1 MFVSCFKGASSLW
14 GQNGSYQVKVQT
26 ILVDDLLEV
35 FDAPEAVIKI
45 DIESSECK
53 ALEGSK
59 RFFEKVKVQAVFM
72 EWFHIAE
79 FLGRQDE
86 DEACVLEMVRRLRKY
101 GLQPYGLHTK
111 FDFENKTN
119 SPLSEEDM
127 KSWPMDLVWK
137 HPY

>member
-1 MFVSCFKGASSLW
+1 MLKGASSLR
-14 GQNGSYQVKVQT
+14 GENGNYQVTVQT

-53 ALEGSK
+53 ALEGSL

-72 EWFHIAE
+72 EWFHLAE

-86 DEACVLEMVRRLRKY
+86 DEYCVLDMVRRLRKY
-101 GLQPYGLHTK
+101 GLLPYGLHTQ
-111 FDFENKTN
+111 FDFEDKTE
-119 SPLSEEDM
+119 SPLADEDIN
-127 KSWPMDLVWK
+127 SWPMDLVWR
-137 HPY
+137 HPF